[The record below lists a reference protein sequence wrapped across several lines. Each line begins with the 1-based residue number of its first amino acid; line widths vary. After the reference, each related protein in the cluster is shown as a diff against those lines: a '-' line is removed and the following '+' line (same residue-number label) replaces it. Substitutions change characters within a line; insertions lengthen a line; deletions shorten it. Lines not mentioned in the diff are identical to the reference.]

1 MDGDS
6 STLGVMDSEERMVN
20 ELEND
25 GSGDAE
31 ADAVMVGEELN
42 EMDGDWVHV
51 EELEEVIVELGD
63 PVLEMVELGEASGD
77 IVGLAEGDAVIEE
90 DQEGAGDGDMVLDQE
105 G

>member
-1 MDGDS
+1 MEGDS
-6 STLGVMDSEERMVN
+6 STLGVTDSEERMVN

-31 ADAVMVGEELN
+31 ADALMVGEELN
-42 EMDGDWVHV
+42 AMDGDWVHV
-51 EELEEVIVELGD
+51 EEVEEVIVGLGD